1 MRSLPTNGKNK
12 AKFFGFWD
20 SGPSLYADH
29 SFTSGLCEY
38 CCFARG
44 NVGSHSP
51 LQRAKVIS
59 IGSHAGEARWEN
71 GSMII
76 IMKKEYISGRCEL
89 ERAS

>member
-1 MRSLPTNGKNK
+1 
-12 AKFFGFWD
+12 
-20 SGPSLYADH
+20 
-29 SFTSGLCEY
+29 
-38 CCFARG
+38 
-44 NVGSHSP
+44 
-51 LQRAKVIS
+51 VIS